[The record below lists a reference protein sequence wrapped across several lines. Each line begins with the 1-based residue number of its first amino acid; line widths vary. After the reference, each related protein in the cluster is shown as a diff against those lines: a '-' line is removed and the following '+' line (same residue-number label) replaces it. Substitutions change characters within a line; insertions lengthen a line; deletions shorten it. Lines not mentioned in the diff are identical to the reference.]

1 MTFTSLK
8 QTLNLASLARITAAI
23 LAISMLT
30 ACGAV
35 DRLANIGQAPKL
47 AAIED
52 PTSKLGYRE
61 VNMPMPV
68 QKQRARHSASLWSQG
83 NGTFFGDNR
92 AANVGDIVTVNIN
105 ISDKAKIDNSTTIGR
120 SSSENFGIDAFGGI
134 VKNIAGAI
142 PNMDPSNLVGFGNTS
157 KSSGNGSVNRNE
169 SLSLKVA
176 AIIIQKLPNGNLVIE
191 GKQEVRVNFEVRE
204 LIITG
209 IVRPSDISSDN
220 TIDSSRIAEA
230 RISYGG
236 RGHIT
241 NMQQARYGKQVLD
254 ILLPF

>member
-8 QTLNLASLARITAAI
+8 HSLTLASLVRLTGVV
-23 LAISMLT
+23 LAISILT

-35 DRLANIGQAPKL
+35 DRLANIGIAPKL
-47 AAIED
+47 TAIED
-52 PTSKLGYRE
+52 PTSKIGYRAI
-61 VNMPMPV
+61 NMPMPV
-68 QKQRARHSASLWSQG
+68 QKLRTRHSASLWSQG
-83 NGTFFGDNR
+83 SGTFFGDNR
-92 AANVGDIVTVNIN
+92 AANVGDIVTVHID
-105 ISDKAKIDNSTTIGR
+105 ISDKAKIDNSTSIGR
-120 SSSENFGIDAFGGI
+120 SSSEDFGIDAFGGI
-134 VKNIAGAI
+134 VKSIAGVV
-142 PNMDPSNLVGFGNTS
+142 PNMDAATLVGFGNTS

-169 SLSLKVA
+169 VLSLKVA

-236 RGHIT
+236 RGHIS

-254 ILLPF
+254 VLLPF